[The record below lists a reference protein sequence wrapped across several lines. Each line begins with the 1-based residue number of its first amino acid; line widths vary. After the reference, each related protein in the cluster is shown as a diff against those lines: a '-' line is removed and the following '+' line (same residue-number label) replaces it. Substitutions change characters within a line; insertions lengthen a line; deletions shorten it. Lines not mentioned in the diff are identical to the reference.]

1 MNKKDNVFAF
11 IDSTNLHLSIRNQG
25 WKLDYKRFRRY
36 LQDKF
41 SVSKA
46 FMFLG
51 YIPTNQDLYSG
62 LQSDGYILVFKPT
75 LKLPSGKT
83 KGNVD
88 AELVLHTMLEYRNYD
103 KAVIVAG
110 DGDYYCLVNH
120 LDKQNK
126 LRRLVIPDKNE
137 YSSLLRKFA
146 SKNVITFMNDLEKKL
161 KYRERRKK

>member
-1 MNKKDNVFAF
+1 MNKKNKVYAF
-11 IDSTNLHLSIRNQG
+11 IDSTNLYLSIRNQG

-36 LQDKF
+36 LKDKF
-41 SVSKA
+41 SVIKA
-46 FMFLG
+46 FIFIG

-62 LQSDGYILVFKPT
+62 LQNDGYILVFKPT
-75 LKLPSGKT
+75 MKLPTGKP

-88 AELVLHTMLEYRNYD
+88 AELILHAMLEYRNYE

-110 DGDYYCLVNH
+110 DGDYYCLINH

-126 LRRLVIPDKNE
+126 LCRLIIPDKNN

-146 SKNVITFMNDLEKKL
+146 NKNVITFMNDLEEKL
-161 KYRERRKK
+161 NYKGRKK